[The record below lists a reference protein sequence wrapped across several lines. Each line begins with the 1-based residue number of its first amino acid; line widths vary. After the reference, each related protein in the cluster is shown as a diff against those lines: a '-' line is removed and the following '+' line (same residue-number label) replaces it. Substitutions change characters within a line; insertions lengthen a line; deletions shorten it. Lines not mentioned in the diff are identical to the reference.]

1 VNSILP
7 KPEKEKKP
15 RMQNIT
21 INIPDI
27 YDVNIQKL
35 IKLKIVP
42 SRSEAIR
49 ISLREFF
56 HNEYKNMQLLGFFDD

>member
-1 VNSILP
+1 MNSILP
-7 KPEKEKKP
+7 KPQKVKKST
-15 RMQNIT
+15 MQNIT

-49 ISLREFF
+49 IALREFF
-56 HNEYKNMQLLGFFDD
+56 HNEYNNMKILGFFDD

>member
-1 VNSILP
+1 MNFILP

-15 RMQNIT
+15 TMRNIT

-35 IKLKIVP
+35 IKLKVVP

-49 ISLREFF
+49 TALRDFF
-56 HNEYKNMQLLGFFDD
+56 KNEYKDLILLNFFDD